1 MSTAE
6 ILVAK
11 YGPLLTVVQLAKI
24 LDRSSEGLRI
34 SLRSESDFARQVNAA
49 RVRLGRR
56 VYFSS
61 VKIAAVIGID

>member
-1 MSTAE
+1 MPTAE